1 MKKNYVNVE
10 VDVIFLASEDI
21 ITASVVY
28 DPDNILGGENKDVW
42 EW

>member
-28 DPDNILGGENKDVW
+28 DPDNILGVENKDVW